1 MWDGEILALNAGGP
15 RALSALLKAFAATAP
30 TFSWR
35 ATQPSHE
42 AQGGGGGGGGGGR
55 GGGGGGRLES
65 EKRR

>member
-1 MWDGEILALNAGGP
+1 MWDGDILALNAGGS
-15 RALSALLKAFAATAP
+15 RTLSTLLKALAATAS

-55 GGGGGGRLES
+55 GGGRGRLES